1 MQPFLFFLAISAIII
16 FLFRQKIKNIVAPE
30 KEKFYTMDDQFNAER
45 KERELEIDRLLSK
58 MGENGI
64 DDLTK
69 KERNL
74 LDELSKK

>member
-16 FLFRQKIKNIVAPE
+16 FLFRQKIKNKIAPE
-30 KEKFYTMDDQFNAER
+30 KEKFYTIDDRFNAER
-45 KERELEIDRLLSK
+45 KEREVEIDRLLNK

-64 DDLTK
+64 EDLTK